1 MIIIGAHG
9 YLGSYLAE
17 KYENTINIIK
27 DNYLDFINS
36 WNNNNYNNEIVLI
49 CVSNA
54 NIIDDLLINSNNN
67 NTFILF
73 SSAVI
78 YNNINKELYNEN
90 EIINDN
96 NNDNNYVK
104 LVKQNEK
111 YLLKL
116 KGKKI
121 ILRMGTLYGYSP
133 YLNAS
138 RGINKMLFS
147 LLINNSIII
156 DNYELRKSMLW
167 LGDVYNAIN
176 IILKNK
182 EIKNKQEEIK
192 NKQEEIKNK
201 QEEIYNI
208 GSFNTTIG
216 LISESISN
224 KYNIP
229 LEYIKNNTTNYD
241 FHLDTTKLKNLGWI
255 PTIHINYDDF
265 INNIYKCKK
274 IKYDN
279 DIIWYVKN
287 NCRICNSLEII
298 NILDLGNQPPPNR
311 LNDKLW
317 EYINFPL
324 KLNCCTKC
332 YHLQL
337 YGVINPKIMYRN
349 YTYLSGTSNTM
360 KDYFKSFVE
369 SIILCNI
376 KKENSQKIN
385 ILDIACN
392 DGSLLD
398 VFLEKGFNTYGIDP
412 AYNIVNN
419 IKNHN
424 IICDFFNSTSIKH
437 YNIKFDI
444 VTLFNVFAH
453 IDNIY
458 DLLDNIDKITNLD
471 SDIYIQT
478 SQCNMIQNNEFDTI
492 YHEHL
497 SFFNINSMSLIS
509 NYSNFY
515 LYDVKIVNVHGSSY
529 LFHLKKNNKCI
540 NSNILKRLNY
550 EINTNIYNL
559 ETYNK
564 YSDYINFSWKNKLYK
579 LLNNKIIGVGASAKG
594 ITILNY
600 IYKDLLEKNIIIDCI
615 IDENE
620 LKIGKKIN
628 SINITINNFEYIQN
642 INENIN
648 FILFA
653 WNFKSE
659 IINKVKNLRINYNDN
674 FIDLFPE
681 PQVL

>member
-1 MIIIGAHG
+1 M
-9 YLGSYLAE
+9 
-17 KYENTINIIK
+17 
-27 DNYLDFINS
+27 
-36 WNNNNYNNEIVLI
+36 
-49 CVSNA
+49 
-54 NIIDDLLINSNNN
+54 
-67 NTFILF
+67 
-73 SSAVI
+73 
-78 YNNINKELYNEN
+78 KE
-90 EIINDN
+90 
-96 NNDNNYVK
+96 
-104 LVKQNEK
+104 
-111 YLLKL
+111 
-116 KGKKI
+116 
-121 ILRMGTLYGYSP
+121 
-133 YLNAS
+133 
-138 RGINKMLFS
+138 
-147 LLINNSIII
+147 
-156 DNYELRKSMLW
+156 
-167 LGDVYNAIN
+167 
-176 IILKNK
+176 
-182 EIKNKQEEIK
+182 
-192 NKQEEIKNK
+192 
-201 QEEIYNI
+201 
-208 GSFNTTIG
+208 
-216 LISESISN
+216 
-224 KYNIP
+224 
-229 LEYIKNNTTNYD
+229 
-241 FHLDTTKLKNLGWI
+241 
-255 PTIHINYDDF
+255 
-265 INNIYKCKK
+265 
-274 IKYDN
+274 
-279 DIIWYVKN
+279 
-287 NCRICNSLEII
+287 
-298 NILDLGNQPPPNR
+298 
-311 LNDKLW
+311 
-317 EYINFPL
+317 
-324 KLNCCTKC
+324 
-332 YHLQL
+332 
-337 YGVINPKIMYRN
+337 
-349 YTYLSGTSNTM
+349 
-360 KDYFKSFVE
+360 YFKYFVK
-369 SIILCNI
+369 SIILSNKNNI
-376 KKENSQKIN
+376 INEIKEKKKN

-398 VFLEKGFNTYGIDP
+398 VFLENNFNTFGIDP

-424 IICDFFNSTSIKH
+424 IICDFFNSISIKN

-453 IDNIY
+453 VDNIY
-458 DLLDNIDKITNLD
+458 DLLNNIDKITNLD

-559 ETYNK
+559 HTYNK

-628 SINITINNFEYIQN
+628 SINITINNFEYIKN

-653 WNFKSE
+653 WNYKLE
-659 IINKVKNLRINYNDN
+659 IINKVKNLRLNYNDN

-681 PQVL
+681 PILLTS

>member
-1 MIIIGAHG
+1 MIIIGANG

-17 KYENTINIIK
+17 KYKNSIIIIK
-27 DNYLDFINS
+27 DNYSEFIIN

-49 CVSNA
+49 CVSNDY
-54 NIIDDLLINSNNN
+54 IINDLLLNSNNN
-67 NTFILF
+67 NTFILS

-78 YNNINKELYNEN
+78 YNNINKELYNEK
-90 EIINDN
+90 EIINEN
-96 NNDNNYVK
+96 VNDNNYVK

-111 YLLKL
+111 NLLKL

-133 YLNAS
+133 YLNAY

-156 DNYELRKSMLW
+156 DNCTLRKSMLW

-176 IILKNK
+176 ILLKNK
-182 EIKNKQEEIK
+182 KIKKLNNQI
-192 NKQEEIKNK
+192 
-201 QEEIYNI
+201 EIYNI
-208 GSFNTTIG
+208 SSFNTTID
-216 LISESISN
+216 LVSKSISN
-224 KYNIP
+224 KYDIP
-229 LEYIKNNTTNYD
+229 LEYSSKTNTINYD
-241 FHLDTTKLKNLGWI
+241 FHLDTTKLENLGWI
-255 PTIHINYDDF
+255 PTKNINYDDF
-265 INNIYKCKK
+265 INNIHNCKE

-287 NCRICNSLEII
+287 TCRICNSSNLI
-298 NILDLGNQPPPNR
+298 NIIDLGKQPPPNR

-369 SIILCNI
+369 SIIVSN
-376 KKENSQKIN
+376 KINKN

-398 VFLEKGFNTYGIDP
+398 AFLEKGFNTFGIDP

-444 VTLFNVFAH
+444 ITLFNVFAH
-453 IDNIY
+453 VDNIY
-458 DLLDNIDKITNLD
+458 ELLDNIDKITNLD

-509 NYSNFY
+509 NYTNFY
-515 LYDVKIVNVHGSSY
+515 LFDVKIVNVHGSSY

-540 NSNILKRLNY
+540 TSNVLKRFNY

-559 ETYNK
+559 DTYVK
-564 YSDYINFSWKNKLYK
+564 YSNYINCIWKNKLYK

-628 SINITINNFEYIQN
+628 SIDITINNFEYIKN

-653 WNFKSE
+653 WNYKTE

-681 PQVL
+681 PIVL

>member
-1 MIIIGAHG
+1 MIIIGANG
-9 YLGSYLAE
+9 YLGSYLVE
-17 KYENTINIIK
+17 KYTIEKQLIKNQTENIINVNRQ
-27 DNYLDFINS
+27 NYLEFLTN
-36 WNNNNYNNEIVLI
+36 WNNNIYNNEIVLI
-49 CVSNA
+49 CTIA
-54 NIIDDLLINSNNN
+54 NYIINDLFINSNNN

-78 YNNINKELYNEN
+78 YNNINKEIYTEN
-90 EIINDN
+90 EIINEN
-96 NNDNNYVK
+96 INDNEYVK
-104 LVKQNEK
+104 TVKINEK
-111 YLLKL
+111 NLLNL
-116 KGKKI
+116 KGLKI
-121 ILRMGTLYGYSP
+121 IFRMGTLYGYSP
-133 YLNAS
+133 NLNAN
-138 RGINKMLFS
+138 RGINRMLYS

-156 DNYELRKSMLW
+156 DNYTLKKSMLW
-167 LGDVYNAIN
+167 LGDLYNAIN
-176 IILKNK
+176 IILSKN
-182 EIKNKQEEIK
+182 IDG
-192 NKQEEIKNK
+192 
-201 QEEIYNI
+201 IYNI
-208 GSFNTTIG
+208 SSFNTTIG
-216 LISESISN
+216 LVSISISN

-229 LEYIKNNTTNYD
+229 IEYIQTNNSNYE
-241 FHLDTTKLKNLGWI
+241 FHLDTSKLKELGWNPT
-255 PTIHINYDDF
+255 PTIKYNDF
-265 INNIYKCKK
+265 IDNIFKCKE

-287 NCRICNSLEII
+287 NCRVCNSNELIQ
-298 NILDLGNQPPPNR
+298 ILDLGNQPPPNR

-324 KLNCCTKC
+324 KLNCCKKC

-360 KDYFKSFVE
+360 KEYFKSFVE
-369 SIILCNI
+369 SINN
-376 KKENSQKIN
+376 NSNTN

-392 DGSLLD
+392 DGTLLD
-398 VFLEKGFNTYGIDP
+398 YFLEKGYNTYGIDP
-412 AYNIVNN
+412 AFNIVNN
-419 IKNHN
+419 IKNHK
-424 IICDFFNSTSIKH
+424 IICDFFNSNSISNF
-437 YNIKFDI
+437 NIQFDI
-444 VTLFNVFAH
+444 ITLFNVFAH

-458 DLLDNIDKITNLD
+458 ELLDNIDKITNFD

-515 LYDVKIVNVHGSSY
+515 LFDVKIVNVHGFSY
-529 LFHLKKNNKCI
+529 LFHLKKKI
-540 NSNILKRLNY
+540 LVISSNIINRLNY
-550 EINTNIYNL
+550 EISSNIYSL
-559 ETYNK
+559 ETYKK
-564 YSDYINFSWKNKLYK
+564 YADYINLNWKNKLYN

-600 IYKDLLEKNIIIDCI
+600 IYKDLLDKNIIIDCI

-628 SINITINNFEYIQN
+628 SINITINNFEYIKN

-653 WNFKSE
+653 WNFKTE
-659 IINKVKNLRINYNDN
+659 LIGKIKYLRPNNNDK

-681 PQVL
+681 PMILS

>member
-1 MIIIGAHG
+1 MIIIGANG

-17 KYENTINIIK
+17 KYINSIIIIK
-27 DNYLDFINS
+27 DNYSEFIIN

-49 CVSNA
+49 CVSNDY
-54 NIIDDLLINSNNN
+54 IINDLLLNSNNN
-67 NTFILF
+67 NTFILS

-78 YNNINKELYNEN
+78 YNNINKELYNEK
-90 EIINDN
+90 EIINEN
-96 NNDNNYVK
+96 INDNNYVK
-104 LVKQNEK
+104 LIKQNEK
-111 YLLKL
+111 NLLKL

-138 RGINKMLFS
+138 RGINKMLLS

-156 DNYELRKSMLW
+156 DNCTLRKSMLW
-167 LGDVYNAIN
+167 LGDIYNAIN
-176 IILKNK
+176 ILLKNK
-182 EIKNKQEEIK
+182 KIKNLNDQI
-192 NKQEEIKNK
+192 
-201 QEEIYNI
+201 EIYNI
-208 GSFNTTIG
+208 SSFNTTIDHV
-216 LISESISN
+216 SKSISN
-224 KYNIP
+224 KYDIP
-229 LEYIKNNTTNYD
+229 LEYSSKTNTVNYD
-241 FHLDTTKLKNLGWI
+241 FHLDTTKLENLGWI
-255 PTIHINYDDF
+255 PTKNINYDDF
-265 INNIYKCKK
+265 INNIHNCKE

-287 NCRICNSLEII
+287 TCRICNSSDLI
-298 NILDLGNQPPPNR
+298 NIIDLGKQPPPNR

-360 KDYFKSFVE
+360 KEYFKYFVE
-369 SIILCNI
+369 SIILSNKTNI
-376 KKENSQKIN
+376 ENKN
-385 ILDIACN
+385 ILDIAWN

-398 VFLEKGFNTYGIDP
+398 AFLEKEFNTFGIGP

-424 IICDFFNSTSIKH
+424 IICDFFNSTSIKC

-444 VTLFNVFAH
+444 ITLFNVFAH

-458 DLLDNIDKITNLD
+458 ELLDNIDKITNLD

-492 YHEHL
+492 SHEHL

-509 NYSNFY
+509 NYTNFY
-515 LYDVKIVNVHGSSY
+515 LFDVKIVNVHGSSY

-540 NSNILKRLNY
+540 TSNVLQQFNY

-559 ETYNK
+559 DTYAK
-564 YSDYINFSWKNKLYK
+564 YSNYINCIWKNKLYK

-628 SINITINNFEYIQN
+628 SINITINNFEYIKN

-653 WNFKSE
+653 WNYKTE
-659 IINKVKNLRINYNDN
+659 IINKVKNLRLNYNDN

-681 PQVL
+681 PIVL